1 MKGLQYATIVASAI
15 SGAFAAPAPAPAPT
29 QAIAER
35 APAASCATPV
45 TISSN
50 PFKGRKIFANLE
62 YSKEVIS
69 AAAQMTG
76 SSASAA
82 RKVADVGTF
91 LWM

>member
-15 SGAFAAPAPAPAPT
+15 TGAFAAPAAAPEPT
-29 QAIAER
+29 QLVAER
-35 APAASCATPV
+35 APAAACATPV

-69 AAAQMTG
+69 AAAEMTG
-76 SSASAA
+76 SLATAA